1 MNLRLCSCLALGAL
15 VWAGCASTPPSG
27 AAPKPDKNKLVMSY
41 RQAASAMRQGNFEQA
56 RALLD
61 DAVTELNVVR
71 ADDAAARRSRRTFRR
86 ESEKFFL
93 GEPYERVMAFYYR
106 GIIYWME
113 GELDNA
119 RACFRSGQL
128 LDADTEDKT
137 YAADYVLL
145 DYLDAWTTAKL
156 AGDGADA
163 LKRAQTT
170 AGTNALPA
178 INTKA
183 NVAVFAEFGRGPI
196 KVAGGQYG
204 EQLRFRARP
213 TNLGAAELTVGAQTV
228 RLTSWDD
235 LQFQATTRGGRVMDH
250 VLAGKA
256 VFKSTTDAVGDIG
269 IISGGILA
277 ATAHDNTA
285 QNVGLGLLAAGL
297 VSKII
302 SSAATPDADTRMW
315 DNLPQHLSFGA
326 LQLPEGPHEGAVRF
340 LDTAGRELEHLRK
353 TVSFTVYPNRDTV
366 VFISDQKL

>member
-1 MNLRLCSCLALGAL
+1 MNLRLWNCLGLGL
-15 VWAGCASTPPSG
+15 LLLTGCASTQTSS
-27 AAPKPDKNKLVMSY
+27 ASKPDRNKLVFTY
-41 RQAASAMRQGNFEQA
+41 RQAATAMRQGDFERA

-61 DAVTELNVVR
+61 DAVTELNVIR

-128 LDADTEDKT
+128 LDADAEEKT

-163 LKRAQTT
+163 LQRAQKT

-178 INTKA
+178 INTRA
-183 NVAVFAEFGRGPI
+183 NVAVFAEFGRGPL
-196 KVAGGQYG
+196 KYAGGQYG

-213 TNLGAAELTVGAQTV
+213 TNVAAAELTVAGQTV
-228 RLTSWDD
+228 RLPSWDD

-277 ATAHDNTA
+277 ATSHHDSTA
-285 QNVGLGLLAAGL
+285 RDVGLGLLAAGL
-297 VSKII
+297 VSKIV

-315 DNLPQHLSFGA
+315 DNLPQHLSFAA
-326 LQLPEGPHEGAVRF
+326 LQLPEGAHTGAVRF
-340 LDTAGRELEHLRK
+340 RDAAGKEIEHLRK